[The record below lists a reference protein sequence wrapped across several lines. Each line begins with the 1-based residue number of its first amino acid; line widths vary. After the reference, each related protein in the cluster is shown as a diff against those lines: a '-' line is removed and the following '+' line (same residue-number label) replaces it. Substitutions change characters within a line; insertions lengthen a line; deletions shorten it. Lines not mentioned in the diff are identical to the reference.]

1 MQWSYRGTTGVAE
14 LAISKSDAL
23 SGAETGFW
31 SGLQSSTVVTDLREG
46 LFRFIALAVAAVF
59 IYRGVHNLV
68 IDSGRLNVLM
78 LLISETLTFV
88 WLLLARRPLVRDWSP
103 FTVFISLTAGFGSGL
118 VSLQE
123 GIAIVPLYVAA
134 PLQFLALWM
143 VIWGKMSLGRSFAIL
158 PANRGV
164 VTGGAYRFVRH
175 PIYAGYLAGH
185 ILFLLSSFS
194 VYNFTVYAIITLF
207 QIHRILREE
216 RILALT
222 PEYRDYLERVRYRL
236 FPGIF

>member
-1 MQWSYRGTTGVAE
+1 MVHIEGTTGVTE

-23 SGAETGFW
+23 PGAETGFW
-31 SGLQSSTVVTDLREG
+31 SGLQSSVVLTDLREG
-46 LFRFIALAVAAVF
+46 LFRFIALVVAAVF
-59 IYRGVHNLV
+59 VYRGARHLV
-68 IDSGRLNVLM
+68 IDPGRLNILLLM
-78 LLISETLTFV
+78 ISDVLTFT
-88 WLLLARRPLVRDWSP
+88 WLLLARRPIVRDWSP
-103 FTVFISLTAGFGSGL
+103 FTVFISVTAAFGSGF
-118 VSLQE
+118 VSFQD
-123 GIAIVPLYVAA
+123 GIAVIPLYIAA
-134 PLQFLALWM
+134 PLQFLALWL

-194 VYNFTVYAIITLF
+194 LYNFAVYAIITLF
-207 QIHRILREE
+207 QVHRILREE

-222 PEYRDYLERVRYRL
+222 EEYRDYLGRVRYRL
-236 FPGIF
+236 CPGIF

>member
-1 MQWSYRGTTGVAE
+1 MT
-14 LAISKSDAL
+14 ISKSDAL
-23 SGAETGFW
+23 PGAETGFW
-31 SGLQSSTVVTDLREG
+31 SGLQSSTVLTDLREG
-46 LFRFIALAVAAVF
+46 LFRFIALAVAAIFV
-59 IYRGVHNLV
+59 YRGVNNLV
-68 IDSGRLNVLM
+68 IDHGRLNVLM

-118 VSLQE
+118 ISLE
-123 GIAIVPLYVAA
+123 PGLAIVPLYIAA

-164 VTGGAYRFVRH
+164 VTGGAYQYVRH
-175 PIYAGYLAGH
+175 PIYAGYLMGH

-194 VYNFTVYAIITLF
+194 IYNFTVYAIITLF

-236 FPGIF
+236 IPGIF

>member
-1 MQWSYRGTTGVAE
+1 M
-14 LAISKSDAL
+14 SKSDTLPGTA
-23 SGAETGFW
+23 TGFL
-31 SGLQSSTVVTDLREG
+31 SDLQTHPVFLDLREG
-46 LFRFIALAVAAVF
+46 LFRFIALLVAAIFV
-59 IYRGVHNLV
+59 YRGVNNV
-68 IDSGRLNVLM
+68 IVDPGRLNVL
-78 LLISETLTFV
+78 LLTISETLTFV

-103 FTVFISLTAGFGSGL
+103 FTVFIAVTAGFGSGF

-123 GIAIVPLYVAA
+123 GIAIIPLYVAA
-134 PLQFLALWM
+134 PLQFLALWL

-164 VTGGAYRFVRH
+164 VTGGAYRYVRH

-194 VYNFTVYAIITLF
+194 LYNFTVYAIITLF
-207 QIHRILREE
+207 QVHRILREE

-222 PEYRDYLERVRYRL
+222 EEYRDYLGRVRYRL
-236 FPGIF
+236 CPGIF